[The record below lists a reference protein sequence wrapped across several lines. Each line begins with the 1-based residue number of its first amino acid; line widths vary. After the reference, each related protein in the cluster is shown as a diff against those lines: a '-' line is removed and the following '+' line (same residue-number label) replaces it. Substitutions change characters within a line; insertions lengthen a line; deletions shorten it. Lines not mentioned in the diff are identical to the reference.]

1 MHEPQ
6 ILKAAE
12 WLAAHN
18 AFIAKEKELSRARD
32 ALAAERRRQPW
43 QLVEKD
49 YSFVGPNSKTDLEG
63 LFDGRNQLIV
73 YHHMLKPQDPE
84 PCPGCCMFT
93 DNVGNM
99 VHLNQRDTTLALV
112 ARAPIDEIEALKK
125 RMDWDLP
132 FYSTGQEFNSDFGV
146 QTGFGLNVFFRQD
159 GKIYRTYFTSG
170 RGVEML
176 GTAWSFLDLT
186 PMGRQEEWEVS
197 PEGTPQTPPY
207 RWWRRHDE
215 YAGAEP
221 EKGSHAA

>member
-6 ILKAAE
+6 ILKPAE

-49 YSFVGPNSKTDLEG
+49 YSFVGPNGKTDLEG
-63 LFDGRNQLIV
+63 LFDGRKQLIV
-73 YHHMLKPQDPE
+73 YHHMLKPQDPA

-99 VHLNQRDTTLALV
+99 IHLNQRDTTLALV

-132 FYSTGQEFNSDFGV
+132 FYSTGQEFNSDFDVV
-146 QTGFGLNVFFRQD
+146 QGGFGLNVFFRQD
-159 GKIYRTYFTSG
+159 GKIYRTYFTTS

-176 GTAWSFLDLT
+176 GTVWSFLDLT

-215 YAGAEP
+215 YV
-221 EKGSHAA
+221 AA